1 MPNPGD
7 IYYALDTNKT
17 YVVVNGQWVLQS
29 PEFTGDI
36 HIPQATTSAT
46 LATVN
51 TSPGTYG
58 DANNV
63 PTITVDAKGRVTQA
77 FNTPIN
83 VPAPTASGP
92 NNSVQYNSGGFFA
105 GDASFTYEPTTA
117 TLSFGNAYVTGTMA
131 FVNPVPTFS
140 NLSPLTS
147 KGDLLTHDGLI
158 NIREPVGTDGYIL
171 SADSTTASGLRWI
184 AGGGSSST
192 NVPYYVPNG
201 ITYFLPENYQANFVI
216 PIELDST
223 GYLDIEG
230 YLIELKDQ

>member
-36 HIPQATTSAT
+36 NIPQATTVAT
-46 LATVN
+46 LTTVN
-51 TSPGTYG
+51 AAPGTYG

-92 NNSVQYNSGGFFA
+92 NDSVQYNSGGFFA
-105 GDASFTYEPTTA
+105 GDAAFTYEPTTA
-117 TLSFGNAYVTGTMA
+117 TLTFNNGQINGALA
-131 FVNPVPTFS
+131 FTTPITTFN
-140 NLSPLTS
+140 NLSPLTT
-147 KGDLLTHDGLI
+147 KGDLLAHDSYTNL
-158 NIREPVGTDGYIL
+158 RLPVGSNGQVL
-171 SADSTTASGLRWI
+171 VANSTAAAGLAWTTV
-184 AGGGSSST
+184 AFGGGT
-192 NVPYYVPNG
+192 NVPYYVATAT
-201 ITYFLPENYQANFVI
+201 TYILPEYYQANFI
-216 PIELDST
+216 IE
-223 GYLDIEG
+223 IEVDGDLEIDG
-230 YLIELKDQ
+230 YLIELANQ